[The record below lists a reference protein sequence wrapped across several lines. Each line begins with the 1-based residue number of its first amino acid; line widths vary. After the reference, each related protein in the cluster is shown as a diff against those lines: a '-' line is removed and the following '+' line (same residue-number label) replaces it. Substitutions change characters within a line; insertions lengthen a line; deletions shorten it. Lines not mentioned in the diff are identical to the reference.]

1 MTRTARTPGNLAA
14 EASSFVGRRHEVAEL
29 RSKLASARIVSLVGP
44 GGVGKT
50 RLAVRA
56 ATDLGRGF
64 ADGAWL
70 VELAEVRDPALVPN
84 AAARALALRDQTPG
98 GALALLLSFLAEKE
112 LLLVLDNCEHLLDAA
127 AGLATEVVEAAPR
140 VRVLATSREPLTVP
154 GEQVLPVPP
163 LELPLADDA
172 EPLGLLGQNE
182 AVSLFIQRA
191 AGASGAFELTAD
203 NRSAVVGLCRRL
215 DGLPLALELAA
226 VRTRVL
232 SVQQILALLDDRFAL
247 LTGGNR
253 VALPRHQTLRTTLDW
268 SYELLPAGS
277 QAVLRRLSLF
287 PGRFTLEDAE
297 AICAGDAGGAH
308 VLDSL
313 SSLVDKSLLLKEDV
327 GPLASFRLH
336 ETTREYAAD
345 KLRQSGEERTAQRDF
360 GNYYVSRCREAADG
374 ARFHLVEW
382 LEWIDLEIDNLRSVL
397 HRLRCDGDH
406 EQGLQLVGALVWY
419 WVTRATTEGQRWVN
433 LFLDPAPDDP
443 RTNPGAHFLRG
454 FLAILQADP
463 ITARRELE
471 QAADA
476 ERTAGTS
483 RQLAETLAMASVAAN
498 MAGDHASGQQL
509 CDETRAVAEQL
520 GDLEATLASL
530 QAQAMNGVFAGDL
543 EAFRTASSR
552 AEPLSRA
559 AGDLYTLEI
568 WLMNQGLAALLT
580 GDKDPTPHLAEALQ
594 IADRIDD
601 RVTQFHL
608 VGALGI
614 QAAAT
619 GDHSRAARLFGATER
634 LRTETGAKV
643 NPVLAPLL
651 EARKAD
657 LRTQLGGS
665 PYDAEFRA
673 GAAMSR
679 SNALTLAL
687 GASSQPE
694 QPDDPARLAPL
705 AKRETEVARLIAQG
719 LSNKQIASRLFISER
734 TVENHVRN
742 AMDKLGFTSRTQI
755 ATWAT
760 LAHATTRQA

>member
-1 MTRTARTPGNLAA
+1 MTRTAGVPGNLAA
-14 EASSFVGRRHEVAEL
+14 ETSSFVGRRHEVAEL

-56 ATDLGRGF
+56 ATDLARGF

-84 AAARALALRDQTPG
+84 AAARALALRDQASG
-98 GALALLLSFLAEKE
+98 GALALLLSYLADKE

-127 AGLATEVVEAAPR
+127 AGLATSVVEAAPQ
-140 VRVLATSREPLTVP
+140 VRVLATSREPLSVP

-172 EPLGLLGQNE
+172 EPLPLLGQNE

-191 AGASGAFELTAD
+191 AGASGAFELNAD
-203 NRSAVVGLCRRL
+203 NRSAVVGVCRRL

-232 SVQQILALLDDRFAL
+232 SVQQILAHLDDRFAL

-268 SYELLPAGS
+268 SYELLPAGP

-287 PGRFTLEDAE
+287 AGHFTLEDAE
-297 AICAGDAGGAH
+297 AICGSGAGAAR

-313 SSLVDKSLLLKEDV
+313 SSLVDKSLLLKENV

-336 ETTREYAAD
+336 ETTREYAAE
-345 KLRQSGEERTAQRDF
+345 KLRESGEEQAAQREL
-360 GNYYVSRCREAADG
+360 GNYYVSRCLEAADG
-374 ARFHLVEW
+374 ARFRLVEW
-382 LEWIDLEIDNLRSVL
+382 LEWIDLEIDNLRAIL
-397 HRLRCDGDH
+397 HRFRSEGDH
-406 EQGLQLVGALVWY
+406 EHGLQLVGALVWY
-419 WVTRATTEGQRWVN
+419 WVTRATSEGQRWLN
-433 LFLDPAPDDP
+433 LFLDAAPDDP
-443 RTNPGAHFLRG
+443 RTNTGAHFLRG
-454 FLAILQADP
+454 FLAILQANP
-463 ITARRELE
+463 TTARRELE
-471 QAADA
+471 RAADA

-509 CDETRAVAEQL
+509 CHEARAAAERL

-530 QAQAMNGVFAGDL
+530 QARAMNGFFTGDL
-543 EAFRTASSR
+543 ETYRTASSQ
-552 AEPLSRA
+552 AELLSRA

-568 WLMNQGLAALLT
+568 WLMNQGFAALLT
-580 GDKDPTPHLAEALQ
+580 GDKDPNPHLTEALQ
-594 IADRIDD
+594 LADRIDD

-614 QAAAT
+614 QAAAS
-619 GDHSRAARLFGATER
+619 GDATRAARLFGATER

-651 EARKAD
+651 
-657 LRTQLGGS
+657 
-665 PYDAEFRA
+665 
-673 GAAMSR
+673 
-679 SNALTLAL
+679 
-687 GASSQPE
+687 
-694 QPDDPARLAPL
+694 
-705 AKRETEVARLIAQG
+705 VACR
-719 LSNKQIASRLFISER
+719 
-734 TVENHVRN
+734 
-742 AMDKLGFTSRTQI
+742 
-755 ATWAT
+755 
-760 LAHATTRQA
+760 

>member
-1 MTRTARTPGNLAA
+1 MTRTARVPGNLAA

-84 AAARALALRDQTPG
+84 AATRAFALRDQAPG
-98 GALALLLSFLAEKE
+98 GALALLLSVLADKE

-127 AGLATEVVEAAPR
+127 AGLATAVVEAAPR
-140 VRVLATSREPLTVP
+140 VSVLATSREPLSVP

-397 HRLRCDGDH
+397 HRLRSDGYH
-406 EQGLQLVGALVWY
+406 EQGLQRVGALVWY
-419 WVTRATTEGQRWVN
+419 WVTRSTTE
-433 LFLDPAPDDP
+433 
-443 RTNPGAHFLRG
+443 
-454 FLAILQADP
+454 
-463 ITARRELE
+463 
-471 QAADA
+471 
-476 ERTAGTS
+476 
-483 RQLAETLAMASVAAN
+483 
-498 MAGDHASGQQL
+498 
-509 CDETRAVAEQL
+509 
-520 GDLEATLASL
+520 
-530 QAQAMNGVFAGDL
+530 
-543 EAFRTASSR
+543 
-552 AEPLSRA
+552 
-559 AGDLYTLEI
+559 
-568 WLMNQGLAALLT
+568 
-580 GDKDPTPHLAEALQ
+580 
-594 IADRIDD
+594 
-601 RVTQFHL
+601 
-608 VGALGI
+608 
-614 QAAAT
+614 
-619 GDHSRAARLFGATER
+619 
-634 LRTETGAKV
+634 
-643 NPVLAPLL
+643 
-651 EARKAD
+651 
-657 LRTQLGGS
+657 
-665 PYDAEFRA
+665 
-673 GAAMSR
+673 
-679 SNALTLAL
+679 
-687 GASSQPE
+687 
-694 QPDDPARLAPL
+694 
-705 AKRETEVARLIAQG
+705 
-719 LSNKQIASRLFISER
+719 
-734 TVENHVRN
+734 
-742 AMDKLGFTSRTQI
+742 
-755 ATWAT
+755 
-760 LAHATTRQA
+760 